1 MAGYGAM
8 PSSSRLQSQPMGH
21 GEAGAKETGT
31 GQLVR
36 FGDQVRRWPIFRHRF
51 GVLIRH
57 SSLQPSAGAVHFP
70 TSTRFPPQ
78 VSLFSDEK
86 SGFLTTD
93 GFADVRRLGIPC
105 RMGYHAVPTPGHAP
119 RCVRADRLLRSAAAG
134 GSACGFW
141 PVCLQAHAQAIMH
154 RQEEAPQAS
163 AAGGAPRLWLHE
175 YDNMV
180 NNAAARNQ
188 NISQSNVARAT
199 SLGVT
204 VWRGNFEVP

>member
-1 MAGYGAM
+1 MADFPPPLRGAH
-8 PSSSRLQSQPMGH
+8 STFKL
-21 GEAGAKETGT
+21 AA
-31 GQLVR
+31 VR
-36 FGDQVRRWPIFRHRF
+36 GRR
-51 GVLIRH
+51 
-57 SSLQPSAGAVHFP
+57 AFP
-70 TSTRFPPQ
+70 HKHPFPPQ

-105 RMGYHAVPTPGHAP
+105 HMGYHAVPTPGHAP

-134 GSACGFW
+134 GSARGFW
-141 PVCLQAHAQAIMH
+141 PVRLQAHAQAIVH

-163 AAGGAPRLWLHE
+163 AAGGAPRLWLPE

-199 SLGVT
+199 SLGMT
-204 VWRGNFEVP
+204 VWRGNFEVLCGMLIAARSATCRAHRECF